1 MLSTLLSQH
10 YAVDFI
16 FDLIKDKRNGRF
28 IEAIETQLNNGQTI
42 AMALKPYLPHA
53 YRSYFDGLI
62 QVLPLDATLTQ
73 CDALIQT
80 KKSQRQFW
88 IKHTLPS
95 IGLLLI
101 CLIGM
106 LLFRNLGIPMIQ
118 SLADSFHQS
127 LSWITPLDHALLGL
141 IFGLM
146 VILICV
152 VIIAV
157 LLMIP
162 KGLLGLMRVSHH
174 LSAHHLLVQLVSVDF
189 SVYFNLCLKAGLS
202 TIDTLQ
208 LLASI
213 HRSIV
218 APLSNALLS
227 RLEKGNGFHEALSA
241 SGLDDTLIKFLTLSE
256 YSGKASL
263 ALDAYG
269 QVTTMTIGKKSTR
282 MAKIIQIACYGCIGA
297 LIICIY
303 QVLFLPMNII
313 ANM

>member
-146 VILICV
+146 VILISV
-152 VIIAV
+152 GIIAV

-162 KGLLGLMRVSHH
+162 RGLLGLMRVSHH
-174 LSAHHLLVQLVSVDF
+174 LSAHHLLVQLVPVDF

-282 MAKIIQIACYGCIGA
+282 MAKIIQIACYGCIGV